1 MSLSRIVRSFRRPL
15 FAIALLA
22 AGLVTAAGMTNPAQ
36 AQYYPYYA
44 GYPYYS
50 YGYAYPY
57 YAGYPYYGY
66 GWGHRHWGHRHWGYG
81 HWCGGRWG
89 GVHVGGGLYGG
100 GHPRSMPAASDYDG
114 YTCNV

>member
-1 MSLSRIVRSFRRPL
+1 MEKNPPIQLKAIPFSRVERTMSLSRIVRSFRRPL
-15 FAIALLA
+15 FATALLA

-66 GWGHRHWGHRHWGYG
+66 GWGHRHWGY
-81 HWCGGRWG
+81 GRWG
-89 GVHVGGGLYGG
+89 
-100 GHPRSMPAASDYDG
+100 
-114 YTCNV
+114 